1 MFCPQCGSQNDDAH
15 AFCKQCGASLRRGE
29 TPAPASAPPVS
40 APPPNPAVTTPPPAA
55 PAAGQATRYANFG
68 QRLLAVILDAIVT
81 GVIGGMIGMM
91 LAVMI
96 GVGGS
101 MSGAHDS
108 VVFGVINLLGF
119 LVGTATGWLYEAL
132 MVSSSYQATLGK
144 MALGIV
150 VTDMQGRRIS
160 FLRAT
165 GRYVGKIVSSMLLLI
180 GYLIQPFTEKRQAL
194 HDMMAGCLVL
204 RKVPR

>member
-1 MFCPQCGSQNDDAH
+1 MFCPQCGSQNDDTH
-15 AFCKQCGASLRRGE
+15 AFCVQCGASLRRGE
-29 TPAPASAPPVS
+29 TTAPAPAPPVS
-40 APPPNPAVTTPPPAA
+40 PPPPAPTVSTPPPTS
-55 PAAGQATRYANFG
+55 PAAGQATQYANFG
-68 QRLLAVILDAIVT
+68 WRFLAVILDAIVT
-81 GVIGGMIGMM
+81 GIAGVLLGAMLGLMAGLGGAMT
-91 LAVMI
+91 
-96 GVGGS
+96 GVQDAAAF
-101 MSGAHDS
+101 GAM
-108 VVFGVINLLGF
+108 NLLGF
-119 LVGTATGWLYEAL
+119 LSGTAAGWLYEAL

-144 MALGIV
+144 MAVGIV

-165 GRYVGKIVSSMLLLI
+165 GRYFGKFVSSMIMMI

>member
-1 MFCPQCGSQNDDAH
+1 MFCPQCGSPNDDAY
-15 AFCKQCGASLRRGE
+15 AFCRQCGASLRRGE
-29 TPAPASAPPVS
+29 TTAPAPAPPVS
-40 APPPNPAVTTPPPAA
+40 PPPPAPTVSTPLPAA
-55 PAAGQATRYANFG
+55 PAAAQATRYANFG
-68 QRLLAVILDAIVT
+68 LRLLAVILDAIVT
-81 GVIGGMIGMM
+81 GIIGGMVGMM
-91 LAVMI
+91 LGVMA
-96 GVGGS
+96 GLGGA
-101 MSGAHDS
+101 MTGAHDTA
-108 VVFGVINLLGF
+108 VFGAVNLLGF
-119 LVGTATGWLYEAL
+119 LAGTGAGWLYEAL

-144 MALGIV
+144 MAVGIV

-165 GRYVGKIVSSMLLLI
+165 GRYFGKFVSSMLMMI

>member
-1 MFCPQCGSQNDDAH
+1 MFCPQCGSPNDDAH

-40 APPPNPAVTTPPPAA
+40 APPPDPAVTTPPPAA

-68 QRLLAVILDAIVT
+68 QRLLAVILDAMVT
-81 GVIGGMIGMM
+81 AIIGGMIGMM
-91 LAVMI
+91 LAVVI
-96 GVGGS
+96 GVGGT
-101 MSGAHDS
+101 MTGAHHRA
-108 VVFGVINLLGF
+108 VFGVINLLGF

-150 VTDMQGRRIS
+150 VTDMRGRRIS

-180 GYLIQPFTEKRQAL
+180 GYLIQPFTGKRQAL
-194 HDMMAGCLVL
+194 HDIMAGCLVL